1 MKNKI
6 TLSLILTAF
15 SIALNHAYAV
25 PPPCTTEELLKSSD
39 YAVEGTVMKI
49 ECGEPYDSE
58 ECKPLDE
65 SSGNFVP
72 ELVAKCMATVKVTKN
87 IKGGYEAGSEA
98 PVPFLKIAQ
107 DCENGSHII
116 PGSPTK
122 DLAVNSNIE
131 YYNSELC
138 RYWNLK
144 EPAPQ
149 TPGPGNSDESADK
162 KPE

>member
-6 TLSLILTAF
+6 TLSLILTVF

-25 PPPCTTEELLKSSD
+25 PPPCTPEELLKSSD
-39 YAVEGTVMKI
+39 YAVEGTVTKI

-58 ECKPLDE
+58 ECKPLD
-65 SSGNFVP
+65 GAPGDFVP
-72 ELVAKCMATVKVTKN
+72 ELVAKCTATVKVTKN

-107 DCENGSHII
+107 KCENGSHII
-116 PGSPTK
+116 PGSPAQ
-122 DLAVNSNIE
+122 DLTENENIK

-138 RYWNLK
+138 RYWNL
-144 EPAPQ
+144 EHTALP
-149 TPGPGNSDESADK
+149 TPGPGKSEEPAHEM
-162 KPE
+162 PE